1 MKEFLD
7 LQQKF
12 DNKLVAVE
20 NGIDKSVELSQNLQS
35 FVDVYLP
42 LRL

>member
-7 LQQKF
+7 LQEKF